1 MKFVSGDEL
10 QIQFKFNL
18 ANRIYRGVN
27 GVSREKQMC
36 NFRCLHVI
44 FAQGQFVSQHVLDW
58 ACYDG
63 WGIVRPETMARG
75 TFLSLQT
82 LHHDT
87 SLRDIDYCYILS
99 VTLMAF
105 LRNQLY

>member
-18 ANRIYRGVN
+18 PDRIYRGVN
-27 GVSREKQMC
+27 GVSRETTKVSTH
-36 NFRCLHVI
+36 NFCTGSICQSACV
-44 FAQGQFVSQHVLDW
+44 
-58 ACYDG
+58 CYDG
-63 WGIVRPETMARG
+63 RGIVRPETMARG

-105 LRNQLY
+105 LRNQLLLLALDH